1 MKQVHLC
8 SVALMLAVTSSA
20 WAGVEPYPDAV
31 LAEQVSVKMRSAVIA
46 ELHEA
51 QRLGLIPIGE
61 GDFPSIKLN
70 QQSADSATLKGDGRT
85 MRAKIHA
92 ETLEAASLGLL
103 SFGNGNPPIATA
115 EQEKLIAA
123 AGELAVKAVNLARAA
138 PHAALAQPAGEV
150 NARTEVR

>member
-1 MKQVHLC
+1 MKQAHLS
-8 SVALMLAVTSSA
+8 SVAFMLAVTSSA

-31 LAEQVSVKMRSAVIA
+31 LAEQVSGRTRSAVIA

-51 QRLGLIPIGE
+51 QRLGLVSIGD
-61 GDFPSIKLN
+61 GDFPSVKLS
-70 QQSADSATLKGDGRT
+70 QQSADSATLQGDART

-115 EQEKLIAA
+115 EQEKLITA
-123 AGELAVKAVNLARAA
+123 AGESAVSLARAA
-138 PHAALAQPAGEV
+138 PHAALAQPGGEV
-150 NARTEVR
+150 KARTEGR

>member
-1 MKQVHLC
+1 MKQVHLS

-31 LAEQVSVKMRSAVIA
+31 LAEQVSAKTRSAVIA

-51 QRLGLIPIGE
+51 QRLGLISRGE
-61 GDFPSIKLN
+61 GDFPSVKFN
-70 QQSADSATLKGDGRT
+70 QQSADSATLQGNART

-103 SFGNGNPPIATA
+103 SFGNGNPPIATSA
-115 EQEKLIAA
+115 QEKLIAA
-123 AGELAVKAVNLARAA
+123 AGELAVNLARAA

-150 NARTEVR
+150 DAWTEVR

>member
-1 MKQVHLC
+1 MKQVHFS
-8 SVALMLAVTSSA
+8 SVALMLAVTTSA
-20 WAGVEPYPDAV
+20 WAGVEPYPEAV
-31 LAEQVSVKMRSAVIA
+31 QAEQVSTKTRAAVIA

-51 QRLGLIPIGE
+51 QRLGLISRGE
-61 GDFPSIKLN
+61 GDFPSVKLN
-70 QQSADSATLKGDGRT
+70 QQAADSATLQGDAGT

-103 SFGNGNPPIATA
+103 SFGNGSPPIATA

-123 AGELAVKAVNLARAA
+123 AGESAVNRARAA